1 MSKNIRI
8 APDYYDRFRCKGGA
22 CRNSC
27 CMGWGISVDMKE
39 YFRLI
44 GLDCSPRLHA
54 RLECAFH
61 QPDTPSPERYALIS
75 PDWRGDC
82 PMHDEDGLCM
92 LHRECGEDVLPAV
105 CRMYPRSVREENGV
119 IKCVC
124 SASCEAVTELLM
136 DEEAPLSFR
145 ADQTRDEPSLRV
157 ESDRRLLE
165 LTRACLTLLQGRT
178 RPLPARIGSIGALL
192 AAFEES
198 GACDSAAALSA
209 AQPAAWPVERAL
221 PAAVRLLR
229 RLAQNSPSLERFGAA
244 MLERYDPD
252 DSQLFALYRRDAAAF
267 ERAFPDWPRWFEN
280 LLANHIFYEDFPFT
294 DKRLTPSGEYTGLV
308 GVYAAMRVMSV
319 GCTAERAERDALID
333 ALSGLFRCIEHAAF
347 YLNADYLLECE
358 EQGDR
363 GLLGGVLAL

>member
-39 YFRLI
+39 YFLLI

-157 ESDRRLLE
+157 
-165 LTRACLTLLQGRT
+165 
-178 RPLPARIGSIGALL
+178 
-192 AAFEES
+192 
-198 GACDSAAALSA
+198 
-209 AQPAAWPVERAL
+209 
-221 PAAVRLLR
+221 
-229 RLAQNSPSLERFGAA
+229 
-244 MLERYDPD
+244 
-252 DSQLFALYRRDAAAF
+252 
-267 ERAFPDWPRWFEN
+267 
-280 LLANHIFYEDFPFT
+280 
-294 DKRLTPSGEYTGLV
+294 
-308 GVYAAMRVMSV
+308 
-319 GCTAERAERDALID
+319 
-333 ALSGLFRCIEHAAF
+333 
-347 YLNADYLLECE
+347 
-358 EQGDR
+358 
-363 GLLGGVLAL
+363 

>member
-1 MSKNIRI
+1 MSEKMKI

-22 CRNSC
+22 CRSSC
-27 CMGWGISVDMKE
+27 CIGWGISVSMNE

-61 QPDTPSPERYALIS
+61 QPESPSPERYALIS

-82 PMHDEDGLCM
+82 PMHDADGLCM
-92 LHRECGEDVLPAV
+92 LHRECGEGALPAV
-105 CRMYPRSVREENGV
+105 CRMYPRSVREESGL

-136 DEEAPLSFR
+136 DEEGPLVFR
-145 ADQTRDEPSLRV
+145 ADRADDVPALHAAGQHS
-157 ESDRRLLE
+157 SE
-165 LTRACLTLLQGRT
+165 LACAALTLLQDRT
-178 RPLPARIGSIGALL
+178 RPLPDRIDSIGSLL
-192 AAFEES
+192 TAFEES
-198 GACDSAAALSA
+198 GACSPTDAQCTL
-209 AQPAAWPVERAL
+209 QPAAWPMERTL
-221 PAAVRLLR
+221 PAAVRLIR

-244 MLERYDPD
+244 MLERYDPK
-252 DSQLFALYRRDAAAF
+252 SAGLCALYRQDAATF
-267 ERAFPDWPRWFEN
+267 DKAFPDWPRFFEN

-294 DKRLTPSGEYTGLV
+294 DSRLTPSGEYTGLV

-319 GCTAERAERDALID
+319 GCTAEHGSRDALVD

-347 YLNADYLLECE
+347 YLNANYLLECE

-363 GLLGGVLAL
+363 GLLSGVLAL